1 MSRFEIMTE
10 YSMYTV
16 MDGLYTDMERRMAA
30 SPPGQCPVDL
40 ALSFATL
47 CLAQSCGKCVPCRVG
62 LGTLSGLLESILD
75 GNADYETLQLL
86 ESTASGI
93 ADSADCAIGYEA
105 ARMVLENLHAFSENN
120 DQGYNV
126 DFIEHIEKRRC
137 LGRHDLPVPCVCV
150 CPANVDIPGYVALV
164 HQDRCADA
172 IRLIRKDNPF
182 PVACG
187 YVCEHPCERRCRRN
201 MIDDAVNI
209 RALKRYV
216 VDNAGVVPPPDCS
229 ASTGKKVA
237 VIGGGPGGLSAAYY
251 LALMGHDVT
260 VYERRQ
266 QLGGMLRYGI
276 PAYRFPREM
285 LDRDIEA
292 ILKTGV
298 QVKLGVDVGADAAL
312 DEIIRT
318 YDSVFIAVGAQM
330 DSKPRLEGESL
341 KGVVA
346 AVELLRGI
354 GDGNYP
360 DFTGKTVAVVG
371 GGNVAMDA
379 ARTAQRLGA
388 AKVYCVYRRRQVD
401 MTALP
406 EEVEGA
412 IAEGVELITLQ
423 LPSRIER
430 DESGYATALWVK
442 PQLPGMIGADGR
454 PKPVGADLPEERIA
468 ADVIVL
474 AMGQKVETDIFEK
487 AGIPI
492 NSGTI
497 EAMTN
502 GQIVS
507 NKKVFAGGDCA
518 TGQATVIRA
527 IAAGKVAAANIDEYL
542 GFNHTISVEVEIPPV
557 KFENKPAHGRV
568 NTSER
573 EAGERKEDFNGIEC
587 GMTRE
592 GAEIESSRCLRCDH
606 FGYGVFRFGRNN
618 KW

>member
-1 MSRFEIMTE
+1 MTE
-10 YSMYTV
+10 HSSHII
-16 MDGLYTDMERRMAA
+16 MDGLYRDMERRMAA
-30 SPPGQCPVDL
+30 GPPGLCPVDL
-40 ALSFATL
+40 AYSFATL

-62 LGTLSGLLESILD
+62 LGTLAVLLESILD
-75 GNADYETLQLL
+75 GNADYETLKLL

-93 ADSADCAIGYEA
+93 TDSADCAIGHEA
-105 ARMVLENLHAFSENN
+105 ARMVLDNIHGFM
-120 DQGYNV
+120 D
-126 DFIEHIEKRRC
+126 DFVEHIEKRRC
-137 LGRHDLPVPCVCV
+137 LGGHDVPVPCVCI

-164 HQDRCADA
+164 HQDRCDDA

-187 YVCEHPCERRCRRN
+187 YVCEHPCENRCRRN

-216 VDNAGVVPPPDCS
+216 VDNAGVVPPPECS
-229 ASTGKKVA
+229 APTGKKIA

-251 LALMGHDVT
+251 LTLMGHDVT

-285 LDRDIEA
+285 LDRDIDA

-298 QVKLGVDVGADAAL
+298 KVKLGVDVGTDVAFEELL
-312 DEIIRT
+312 DSN
-318 YDSVFIAVGAQM
+318 DSVFIAIGAQK
-330 DSKPRLEGESL
+330 DSRPRLEGEEL

-354 GDGNYP
+354 GDSNYP

-379 ARTAQRLGA
+379 TRTAQRLGA

-412 IAEGVELITLQ
+412 IAEGVELITLK

-430 DESGYATALWVK
+430 DENGNATALWVK
-442 PQLPGMIGADGR
+442 PQLPGMIDDNGR
-454 PKPVGADLPEERIA
+454 PRPVDANLPEERIE
-468 ADVIVL
+468 ADIIVL
-474 AMGQKVETDIFEK
+474 AMGQKVETDIYEK

-492 NSGTI
+492 DSGTI
-497 EAMTN
+497 EAMSN
-502 GQIVS
+502 GQIIARS
-507 NKKVFAGGDCA
+507 KVFAGGDCA
-518 TGQATVIRA
+518 TGPATVIRA
-527 IAAGKVAAANIDEYL
+527 IAAGKVAAANIDEFL
-542 GFNHTISVEVEIPPV
+542 GYNHSISVDVDIPAA
-557 KFENKPAHGRV
+557 KIANKPARGRV

-573 EAGERKEDFNGIEC
+573 EAGERKFDFDGIEC

-592 GAEIESSRCLRCDH
+592 GAEIESARCLRCDH
-606 FGYGVFRFGRNN
+606 FGYGVFRGGRNN

>member
-10 YSMYTV
+10 HSSHIV
-16 MDGLYTDMERRMAA
+16 MDGLYRDMERRMSAG
-30 SPPGQCPVDL
+30 PPGLCPVDL
-40 ALSFATL
+40 AYSFATL

-62 LGTLSGLLESILD
+62 LGTLAGLLESILD
-75 GNADYETLQLL
+75 GNADYDTLKLL

-93 ADSADCAIGYEA
+93 ADSADCAIGHEA
-105 ARMVLENLHAFSENN
+105 ARMVLDNIRGFG
-120 DQGYNV
+120 DDYV
-126 DFIEHIEKRRC
+126 EHIEKRRC
-137 LGRHDLPVPCVCV
+137 LGGHDVPVPCVCI

-164 HQDRCADA
+164 HEDRCADA

-187 YVCEHPCERRCRRN
+187 YVCEHPCEDRCRRN

-216 VDNAGVVPPPDCS
+216 VDNAGVVPPPEC
-229 ASTGKKVA
+229 AAPTGKKIA

-251 LALMGHDVT
+251 LSLMGHDVT
-260 VYERRQ
+260 VYERRR

-292 ILKTGV
+292 ILKAGV
-298 QVKLGVDVGADAAL
+298 KVKLGVDIGADVAL
-312 DEIIRT
+312 DEILET
-318 YDSVFIAVGAQM
+318 NDSVFIAIGAQM
-330 DSKPRLEGESL
+330 NSILQLEGENL
-341 KGVVA
+341 EGVVS

-354 GDGNYP
+354 GDGNHP
-360 DFTGKTVAVVG
+360 DFKGKTVAVIG

-388 AKVYCVYRRRQVD
+388 EKVYCVYRRRQVD

-412 IAEGVELITLQ
+412 IAEGVELLTLK

-430 DESGYATALWVK
+430 NKEGKEFALYIK
-442 PQLPGMIGADGR
+442 PQLPGFIGPDGR
-454 PKPVGADLPEERIA
+454 PRPVKANLPEERID
-468 ADVIVL
+468 ADIIVL
-474 AMGQKVETDIFEK
+474 AIGQKVETDIYEK

-492 NSGTI
+492 NKGTI
-497 EAMTN
+497 EAMSN
-502 GQIVS
+502 GQIIANS
-507 NKKVFAGGDCA
+507 KVFAGGDCS
-518 TGQATVIRA
+518 TGPSTVIRA

-542 GFNHTISVEVEIPPV
+542 GFYHSIGVDVEIPSAKLV
-557 KFENKPAHGRV
+557 DKPAHGRV

-573 EAGERKEDFNGIEC
+573 GAGERRYDFEGIEC

-592 GAEIESSRCLRCDH
+592 GAEVESARCLRCDH
-606 FGYGVFRFGRNN
+606 FGYGVFRGGRKN